1 MILLDTH
8 VWIWFLSNPELLSA
22 KATEKIQTA
31 MQDNAVCI
39 SSISVWEI
47 AMLVKKKRLKLTM
60 TAKDWLSKS
69 EKLLFLNFIPVDNT
83 IAFQS
88 VNLPDPFHND
98 PADRIIVASSMSH
111 GFPLITKDK
120 RILSYPYVNAVW

>member
-8 VWIWFLSNPELLSA
+8 VWIWLLSNPEFLSA
-22 KATEKIQTA
+22 KAAEKIQTA
-31 MQDNAVCI
+31 MGDNDVSV

-60 TAKDWLSKS
+60 SVKEWISIS
-69 EKLLFLNFIPVDNT
+69 EKLPFLNFLPVDNT

-88 VNLPDPFHND
+88 VNLPVPFHDD
-98 PADRIIVASSMSH
+98 PADRIIVATSICL
-111 GFPLITKDK
+111 GLPLITKDK
-120 RILSYPYVNAVW
+120 RILSYPHVNAVW